1 MCYYLNKYR
10 KIMKKTGII
19 TIYFLKNRKLL
30 IANVT
35 SMWFLRLIKQIILYN
50 LFYNI
55 KLLYKKNFYIVKY
68 RS

>member
-10 KIMKKTGII
+10 KIMKKTGIKN
-19 TIYFLKNRKLL
+19 IYFFKNRNLL
-30 IANVT
+30 IANVAD
-35 SMWFLRLIKQIILYN
+35 MLFLRLIKQIILDN